1 MKHLVEKQIDGEMT
15 SSFGGTSSVDT
26 PKEETRLGRT
36 TVDSP
41 GIGAYTAEMIDA
53 ERDLA
58 KKEGRGNWN
67 SSKFEDKEEAETKKK
82 IYELK
87 ERRPLPQK
95 EKEELEMLYF
105 ELGKIKEA
113 KTKKRTKAELS
124 TEQRDLLRETI
135 TQVSADKEPLSS
147 RNSDDLVYL
156 NDKIANDIDKLE
168 KETREIG
175 DKDGDEMRDA
185 KKMLDS
191 LRAEKRS
198 TEDSI
203 TGYKPGGNLTR
214 EKFLVQRLVEATQ
227 KHGDDGSNEIKKVA
241 PGIFELDEA
250 NKIMQEDMGKLSV
263 YDKEEPGIL
272 DKTTFKETNM
282 KQELPPFKFT
292 HTYEQQIED
301 AIVIKPSED
310 GKFMR
315 KITPLKEPQELNK
328 DELNKDELPQ
338 LEFTQESTTTEGG
351 ADVTSIEARVKEI
364 ADRQKE
370 IANETNI
377 TSIEEKVRL
386 DKEMASLAKR
396 REEIES
402 ENVISHG
409 MQDSSTAKSILE
421 ERTRIITEGQE
432 PVAKFIN
439 ADEGI
444 PQPVGT
450 PINSDEAI
458 AKLESK
464 TLSIID
470 KLDKKVEARAEKAG
484 VLDKVR
490 AVGKK
495 WNSLPR
501 HYKLLFTA
509 GLVLS
514 GAGAA
519 IVGSVVAGGAIATIA
534 AGSRALAGAGL
545 FASFEELM
553 RRSHERKTG
562 EPITEATAAR
572 QAVLAGTL
580 AILMVSMLPTAMHN
594 VLDGIGAT
602 EVLASANEVA
612 DVSNEKPSSST
623 LPKELVESQ
632 ASATNKGLD
641 DLEEA
646 IKAGDAETVRLAEET
661 LGITHEEAL
670 KLIDERRIATQLEV
684 PTLAN
689 LAEQAS
695 YIETAK
701 AGDSIWKMSS
711 EQLKAHYG
719 EKFTGLPQDE
729 QTRIIDA
736 IKDRIVKH
744 PELIGLADAD
754 KLAVG
759 QSVDF
764 GGILND
770 KEFID
775 AQFSGVEQT
784 TEPAE
789 FPIEQVKQSEWLN
802 QFNARLAERMTAD
815 EAQAFGNE
823 IGKALAVND
832 MGKVFEIEGKMGIT
846 HDDFLRLVEETKKI
860 EGVAQ
865 VNIQGVPIQDVLISD
880 AETVTKE
887 IDKLLQEPNTAPQ
900 ENIPKDPQVLAF
912 ADKQVHE
919 HINSM
924 FGTRGFL
931 GFGSE
936 SGMDS
941 THWKHPQVGFANK
954 TVGEIMTAEPKA
966 LYEDGSKHFGTENAS
981 ATEKMREYL
990 KTLFKETGLQP
1001 KPGAIVENYIKEA
1014 EAIKIGKIM
1023 NKA

>member
-1 MKHLVEKQIDGEMT
+1 MKHLVEKQIDDEMT
-15 SSFGGTSSVDT
+15 SSFGGAHPVDT
-26 PKEETRLGRT
+26 IKKDARLGRNNI
-36 TVDSP
+36 DSP
-41 GIGAYTAEMIDA
+41 GLGAFTAEMVDT
-53 ERDLA
+53 ERTLA
-58 KKEGRGNWN
+58 KMEGRAGWN
-67 SSKFEDKEEAETKKK
+67 SSKFENNEESEIKRG
-82 IYELK
+82 IYNLK
-87 ERRPLPQK
+87 EKRPLPQK
-95 EKEELEMLYF
+95 EKEELETLYF

-113 KTKKRTKAELS
+113 KAKKRTKAELS

-135 TQVSADKEPLSS
+135 TKVNVAKEPVSS
-147 RNSDDLVYL
+147 RNSDDLLYL

-168 KETREIG
+168 KETSELG

-185 KKMLDS
+185 KKMLAS
-191 LRAEKRS
+191 LRAKKRGL
-198 TEDSI
+198 EDSI
-203 TGYKPGGNLTR
+203 TGYKPTGNLTR
-214 EKFLVQRLVEATQ
+214 EQFLVQKLVEATQ
-227 KHGDDGSNEIKKVA
+227 KHGDNGSNEIKKVA
-241 PGIFELDEA
+241 PGIFELDRA
-250 NKIMQEDMGKLSV
+250 NKTMQEDMDKLSV
-263 YDKEEPGIL
+263 HDKEEPGIL
-272 DKTTFKETNM
+272 DKTTFKEKNM
-282 KQELPPFKFT
+282 KQELPP
-292 HTYEQQIED
+292 
-301 AIVIKPSED
+301 
-310 GKFMR
+310 
-315 KITPLKEPQELNK
+315 
-328 DELNKDELPQ
+328 

-351 ADVTSIEARVKEI
+351 VDVTSIEARLKEVSG
-364 ADRQKE
+364 RQKE

-377 TSIEEKVRL
+377 TSIEEKVEL

-396 REEIES
+396 REEIKS
-402 ENVISHG
+402 ENITSQG
-409 MQDSSTAKSILE
+409 MQDSSTAKVVLE
-421 ERTRIITEGQE
+421 ERARIITEGQE

-444 PQPVGT
+444 PEPVGT
-450 PINSDEAI
+450 PTNSDEAI

-464 TLSIID
+464 ALSIID
-470 KLDKKVEARAEKAG
+470 KLDKKVEARAEKFG
-484 VLDKVR
+484 VIDKVR

-519 IVGSVVAGGAIATIA
+519 IVGSAVAGGAIATIA

-545 FASFEELM
+545 FASFEELL

-562 EPITEATAAR
+562 EPITEAAAAR

-594 VLDGIGAT
+594 VLDGTGAT
-602 EVLASANEVA
+602 EVLAST
-612 DVSNEKPSSST
+612 EKP
-623 LPKELVESQ
+623 
-632 ASATNKGLD
+632 
-641 DLEEA
+641 
-646 IKAGDAETVRLAEET
+646 
-661 LGITHEEAL
+661 
-670 KLIDERRIATQLEV
+670 
-684 PTLAN
+684 
-689 LAEQAS
+689 AEQMKTGVEHTINNNLGDQAKF
-695 YIETAK
+695 IETAK

-719 EKFTGLPQDE
+719 EKFTGLPQDQ

-736 IKDRIVKH
+736 IKDRVVKH

-784 TEPAE
+784 TEPADV
-789 FPIEQVKQSEWLN
+789 PIEQVKQSEWLN

-832 MGKVFEIEGKMGIT
+832 MEKVFEIEGKMGIT
-846 HDDFLRLVEETKKI
+846 HDEFLRLVEETKKI

-865 VNIQGVPIQDVLISD
+865 VNIQGVPIQDVLISETETNTP
-880 AETVTKE
+880 AEPTIINST
-887 IDKLLQEPNTAPQ
+887 PQ

-936 SGMDS
+936 TGMDS

-966 LYEDGSKHFGTENAS
+966 LYEDGSKHFGTEDAS
-981 ATEKMREYL
+981 ATEKMRGYL

-1001 KPGAIVENYIKEA
+1001 KPGAIVETYIKEA
-1014 EAIKIGKIM
+1014 EAIKIGKMM

>member
-1 MKHLVEKQIDGEMT
+1 MKHLVEKQIDDEMT
-15 SSFGGTSSVDT
+15 SSFGATHPVDT
-26 PKEETRLGRT
+26 LKEEPRLGRT
-36 TVDSP
+36 PVDSL
-41 GIGAYTAEMIDA
+41 GIGAFTAEMIDV
-53 ERDLA
+53 ERALA

-67 SSKFEDKEEAETKKK
+67 SSKFEDKEEAEIKRK
-82 IYELK
+82 IYNLK

-95 EKEELEMLYF
+95 EKEELETLYF

-113 KTKKRTKAELS
+113 KTKKRGKAELS

-135 TQVSADKEPLSS
+135 TKVNVAKETASLKS
-147 RNSDDLVYL
+147 SDDIMSL
-156 NDKIANDIDKLE
+156 NDRIANDIDKLGNVI
-168 KETREIG
+168 KEIG
-175 DKDGDEMRDA
+175 DKDSSEMRDA
-185 KKMLDS
+185 KKELES

-198 TEDSI
+198 IEDSI
-203 TGYKPGGNLTR
+203 TGYKPTGNLTR
-214 EKFLVQRLVEATQ
+214 EQFLVQKLVEATQ
-227 KHGDDGSNEIKKVA
+227 KHGDNGSNAIKKVA
-241 PGIFELDEA
+241 PGIYELDMA
-250 NKIMQEDMGKLSV
+250 NKTMQEDMEKLSV

-272 DKTTFKETNM
+272 DKTTFKEKNM
-282 KQELPPFKFT
+282 KQELPP
-292 HTYEQQIED
+292 
-301 AIVIKPSED
+301 
-310 GKFMR
+310 
-315 KITPLKEPQELNK
+315 
-328 DELNKDELPQ
+328 
-338 LEFTQESTTTEGG
+338 LEFTQESTKTDRGV
-351 ADVTSIEARVKEI
+351 DVSSIEARIKEVSG
-364 ADRQKE
+364 RQKE

-377 TSIEEKVRL
+377 TSIEEKVEL

-396 REEIES
+396 LEEIKS
-402 ENVISHG
+402 ENITSHEI
-409 MQDSSTAKSILE
+409 QDSGAAKSVLE
-421 ERTRIITEGQE
+421 ERARIVTEGNE

-439 ADEGI
+439 ADEGL
-444 PQPVGT
+444 PEPVGT
-450 PINSDEAI
+450 PTNSSEAI
-458 AKLESK
+458 AKLESRA
-464 TLSIID
+464 LSIID
-470 KLDKKVEARAEKAG
+470 KLDKKVEARAEKIG
-484 VLDKVR
+484 VIDKVR

-519 IVGSVVAGGAIATIA
+519 LVGSAVAGGAVATIA

-562 EPITEATAAR
+562 EPITEAAAAR

-594 VLDGIGAT
+594 VLDVTGST
-602 EVLASANEVA
+602 EVLAST
-612 DVSNEKPSSST
+612 EKP
-623 LPKELVESQ
+623 VEQ
-632 ASATNKGLD
+632 
-641 DLEEA
+641 
-646 IKAGDAETVRLAEET
+646 IKTAVEQSLNNNLGD
-661 LGITHEEAL
+661 
-670 KLIDERRIATQLEV
+670 
-684 PTLAN
+684 
-689 LAEQAS
+689 QAS

-719 EKFTGLPQDE
+719 EKFTGLPQDQ

-736 IKDRIVKH
+736 IKDRVVKH

-789 FPIEQVKQSEWLN
+789 VPIEQVKQSEWLN

-832 MGKVFEIEGKMGIT
+832 MEKVFEIEGKMGIT
-846 HDDFLRLVEETKKI
+846 HDEFLRLVEETKKI

-865 VNIQGVPIQDVLISD
+865 VNIQGVPIQDVLLSETETNTP
-880 AETVTKE
+880 AEPTIINST
-887 IDKLLQEPNTAPQ
+887 PQ

-936 SGMDS
+936 TGMDS

-966 LYEDGSKHFGTENAS
+966 LYEDGSKHFGTEDAS
-981 ATEKMREYL
+981 ATEKMRDYL

-1001 KPGAIVENYIKEA
+1001 KPGAIVETYIKEA
-1014 EAIKIGKIM
+1014 EAIKIGKMM

>member
-1 MKHLVEKQIDGEMT
+1 MKHLVEKQIEDEIT
-15 SSFGGTSSVDT
+15 SSFGGTHPVDT
-26 PKEETRLGRT
+26 IKEEARLGRT
-36 TVDSP
+36 TVNSP
-41 GIGAYTAEMIDA
+41 GIGAFTAEMIDT

-58 KKEGRGNWN
+58 KMEGRGGWN
-67 SSKFEDKEEAETKKK
+67 SSKFEDKEEAEIKRK

-87 ERRPLPQK
+87 ERRPLPQN
-95 EKEELEMLYF
+95 EKDELETLYF

-113 KTKKRTKAELS
+113 KTKKRAKADLS

-135 TQVSADKEPLSS
+135 TQISAAKEPVSS

-156 NDKIANDIDKLE
+156 NDRIANDIDKLE
-168 KETREIG
+168 NVIKEIG
-175 DKDGDEMRDA
+175 DKDSNEMRDA
-185 KKMLDS
+185 KKELES

-198 TEDSI
+198 MEDSI
-203 TGYKPGGNLTR
+203 TGYKPTGNLTR
-214 EKFLVQRLVEATQ
+214 EQFLVQKLVESTQ
-227 KHGDDGSNEIKKVA
+227 KHGDNGSNEIKKVA
-241 PGIFELDEA
+241 PGIFELDRA
-250 NKIMQEDMGKLSV
+250 NKTMQEDMDKLSV
-263 YDKEEPGIL
+263 HDKEEPGIL
-272 DKTTFKETNM
+272 DKTTFKEKNM
-282 KQELPPFKFT
+282 KQELPT
-292 HTYEQQIED
+292 
-301 AIVIKPSED
+301 
-310 GKFMR
+310 
-315 KITPLKEPQELNK
+315 
-328 DELNKDELPQ
+328 
-338 LEFTQESTTTEGG
+338 LEFTQESTTTEEGV
-351 ADVTSIEARVKEI
+351 DVTSIEARVKEV
-364 ADRQKE
+364 AERQKE

-377 TSIEEKVRL
+377 ASIEEKVEL
-386 DKEMASLAKR
+386 DKEMASLSKK
-396 REEIES
+396 REEIDS
-402 ENVISHG
+402 EKIISHG
-409 MQDSSTAKSILE
+409 RQDSSAAKAILE
-421 ERTRIITEGQE
+421 ERARIITEGHE
-432 PVAKFIN
+432 PIAKFIN
-439 ADEGI
+439 ADESI
-444 PQPVGT
+444 PEPVGT
-450 PINSDEAI
+450 PTNSSEAI
-458 AKLESK
+458 AKLESRA
-464 TLSIID
+464 LSIID
-470 KLDKKVEARAEKAG
+470 KLDKKVEVRAEKAG

-514 GAGAA
+514 GAGAVL
-519 IVGSVVAGGAIATIA
+519 VGSAVAGGAVATIA

-562 EPITEATAAR
+562 EPITEAAAAR

-594 VLDGIGAT
+594 VLDGTGAT
-602 EVLASANEVA
+602 EVLASTKITGVTESTGVKHLAPILPDELLNNG
-612 DVSNEKPSSST
+612 VSLE
-623 LPKELVESQ
+623 
-632 ASATNKGLD
+632 NKGLS
-641 DLEEA
+641 EIA
-646 IKAGDAETVRLAEET
+646 QAMQTGDIETVRLTEET

-670 KLIDERRIATQLEV
+670 KLIDERKIVAQLET
-684 PTLAN
+684 PASAN
-689 LAEQAS
+689 LGDQAS

-775 AQFSGVEQT
+775 AQFSEAEQT
-784 TEPAE
+784 TGLENHSNETAE
-789 FPIEQVKQSEWLN
+789 VPVETAKQGEWLN

-832 MGKVFEIEGKMGIT
+832 MGKVYEIEGKMGIT
-846 HDDFLRLVEETKKI
+846 HDEFLRLVEETKKI

-865 VNIQGVPIQDVLISD
+865 VNIPEAPMQDVLISD
-880 AETVTKE
+880 AETVIKE
-887 IDKLLQEPNTAPQ
+887 VDKLLEEPNTAPQ
-900 ENIPKDPQVLAF
+900 ENIPKDAQVLAF

-936 SGMDS
+936 TGMDS

-966 LYEDGSKHFGTENAS
+966 LYEDGSKHFGTEDAS
-981 ATEKMREYL
+981 ATEKMRGYL

-1001 KPGAIVENYIKEA
+1001 KPWATVENYIKEA
-1014 EAIKIGKIM
+1014 EAIKIGKMM
-1023 NKA
+1023 NKE